1 MHVLQV
7 FYIALAV
14 YLPSGHWTQT
24 ANHNKNKPNVS
35 QYIINL
41 PYIQYYTYNVM
52 QLLKA

>member
-1 MHVLQV
+1 MFN
-7 FYIALAV
+7 FYIALIV

-24 ANHNKNKPNVS
+24 ANHNKNKPKVN

-41 PYIQYYTYNVM
+41 PYIQYYIQTHIV